1 MTTQQAEISQG
12 RKLSGIWIIP
22 ILAILLGGYMVV
34 HTWMTEGP
42 EVEIAFKTAEG
53 LSAGKTKVKYRNVD
67 MGLVEEV
74 RLNENLEG
82 VIATVKL
89 DRQALPLLRED
100 TRFWVVTARVGLG
113 QISGLGTLLSG
124 AYIELSPGTDQ
135 KKGRRDF
142 VALEKPPLTPAD
154 APGLRLHLSSDRA
167 TSVSAGDSVLFNGY
181 KVGRVESRE
190 FDPKERK
197 IRYIVFIDAPYH
209 ELVNTGV
216 RFWDVSGVRLSLSAE
231 GFNVETGALDT
242 VLAGGVAFGVPPD
255 VKPGEPVES
264 GAKFR
269 LYESHDQILENPFNY
284 GTHYVLLFEQSIKGV
299 LPGAPVE
306 FRGIP
311 LGHVV
316 RVMVKE
322 SVSSNIG
329 LEREGKGDP
338 IPVLVYLE
346 PGRMAMPD
354 TQDSVDFLRRAVAE
368 GIDNGMRAS
377 LESGNLLT
385 GAKYVSIDYFQGADE
400 AGIGT
405 FLDYSTI
412 PTMESGLGQLQY
424 QLSALL
430 DKFNG
435 LPLEDTISGANKAIS
450 SLNANLTSLQS
461 ILDAQST
468 QQLPADLAATLD
480 EIRLAVSGLAPN
492 SELGQS
498 LSSSLLRLN
507 RTLGNLESLT
517 RSLAAQPNAVIM
529 PSATASDPIPEV
541 TP

>member
-1 MTTQQAEISQG
+1 MTTQQADISQG

-22 ILAILLGGYMVV
+22 LLAVLLGGYMVI

-42 EVEIAFKTAEG
+42 EIEISFKTAEG
-53 LSAGKTKVKYRNVD
+53 LAAGKTKVKYRNVD

-74 RLNENLEG
+74 RLSENLEG
-82 VIATVKL
+82 VIAKVKL

-124 AYIELSPGTDQ
+124 AYIELSPGTDAEQ
-135 KKGRRDF
+135 GRREF

-167 TSVSAGDSVLFNGY
+167 TAVSAGDAVLFHGD

-190 FDPKERK
+190 FDPGERK
-197 IRYIVFIDAPYH
+197 IHYVVFIDAPYH
-209 ELVNTGV
+209 ELVNSAV
-216 RFWDVSGVRLSLSAE
+216 RFWDVSGVRLSLNAE

-255 VKPGEPVES
+255 MDPGEPVES

-269 LYESHDQILENPFNY
+269 LYESRGQILENPFRY

-322 SVSSNIG
+322 SVDSNIG
-329 LEREGKGDP
+329 LKREGKGDP

-354 TQDSVDFLRRAVAE
+354 VPDSIDFLRQAVAE
-368 GIDNGMRAS
+368 GIANGMRAS

-385 GAKYVSIDYFQGADE
+385 GAKFISIDYFEGADD
-400 AGIGT
+400 AQVGT
-405 FLDYSTI
+405 FLEYSTI
-412 PTMESGLGQLQY
+412 PTVESGLGQLQY
-424 QLSALL
+424 QLSAFLNKL
-430 DKFNG
+430 NT

-450 SLNANLTSLQS
+450 SLNENLTSLQS
-461 ILDAQST
+461 ILDSQST

-480 EIRLAVSGLAPN
+480 DISRAVNGLSPD

-498 LSSSLLRLN
+498 LSSSLRRLN
-507 RTLGNLESLT
+507 QTLGNLESLT
-517 RSLAAQPNAVIM
+517 RSLAEKPNAVIM
-529 PSATASDPIPEV
+529 PSTSTSDPVPEV